1 MTSLRR
7 ILLSLVAITC
17 VLAGCD
23 GSNNNSSPPE
33 PEPEIRPIVFVH
45 GQSGS
50 AQQFETHAMRFTSNG
65 YPQDQLFAFEYDTGV
80 QENPIAALDAF
91 IDAVLETTGAE
102 QVYAIG
108 HSRGTTLWTTYLD
121 DPQFDG
127 PDKVARYVNIDG
139 RSQEQLPGGVPTIG
153 IWGEWNTA
161 DSGFNRREDNDNAQI
176 GPDPEANHYFPDKSH
191 TETATSAEA
200 FALMYEFLTGVA
212 PETTAVTEASGPV
225 DIAGRVV
232 LFPEN
237 IGYDGGRVQV
247 WELEAATGQR
257 KGEAP
262 VTEFTVD
269 ASGDF
274 GPLQLET
281 DTHYEFALLRE
292 ATEEFP
298 VASVFHFYFEPFT
311 HDNHFVRLQTSKP
324 GQSLE
329 AFLPRWED
337 SVGMVVLRQ
346 KEFWGDQGAMS
357 DELFVNGVNVL
368 QPQISPRALGR
379 GSGVNLALFLNDEGG
394 DNVTDL
400 EKGETFPFNLLTF
413 LTGADVF
420 IPATPGGTGSVELVL
435 VTRGGGETRLNV
447 PNWPSDANRISVMFR
462 DDTE

>member
-1 MTSLRR
+1 MNRLHS
-7 ILLSLVAITC
+7 ILVPLLTFVL

-23 GSNNNSSPPE
+23 GSNNNNSSPPE
-33 PEPEIRPIVFVH
+33 PEIGPIVFVH

-91 IDAVLETTGAE
+91 IDAVLETTGAA
-102 QVYAIG
+102 QVYAVG
-108 HSRGTTLWTTYLD
+108 HSRGTTIWTTYLD

-139 RSQEQLPGGVPTIG
+139 RSQEQLPGGVPTLG
-153 IWGEWNTA
+153 IWGEWNSA
-161 DSGFNRREDNDNAQI
+161 DSGFNRREDNSNAQI
-176 GPDPEANHYFPDKSH
+176 GPDPAANHYFPDKSH

-200 FALMYEFLTGVA
+200 FALMYEFLTGIA
-212 PETTAVTEASGPV
+212 PTTTAVTEASGPV

-237 IGYDGGRVQV
+237 LGYDGGRVQV

-257 KGEAP
+257 RGAAP
-262 VTEFTVD
+262 VSEFTVD

-274 GPLQLET
+274 GPLELNT

-298 VASVFHFYFEPFT
+298 VPSVHHFYSEPFV
-311 HDNHFVRLQTSKP
+311 HDNYFLRLQTSKP

-337 SVGMVVLRQ
+337 STGMVVLRQ

-357 DELFVNGVNVL
+357 DELFVDGVNVL
-368 QPQISPRALGR
+368 QPQISPRSR
-379 GSGVNLALFLNDEGG
+379 VNLALFLHDEGG
-394 DNVTDL
+394 DNTTDL
-400 EKGETFPFNLLTF
+400 EKGEIFPFNLVTF

-420 IPATPGGTGSVELVL
+420 IPATPVASGSIELVL
-435 VTRGGGETRLNV
+435 VTRGGGETRLHL
-447 PNWPSDANRISVMFR
+447 PNWPSDANRVSVMFR
-462 DDTE
+462 DDTD